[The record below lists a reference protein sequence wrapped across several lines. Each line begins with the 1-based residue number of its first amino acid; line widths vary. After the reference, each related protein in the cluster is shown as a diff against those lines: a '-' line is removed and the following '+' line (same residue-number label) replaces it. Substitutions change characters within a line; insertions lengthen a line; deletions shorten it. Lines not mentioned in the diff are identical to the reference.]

1 MQYALFAYVCDYL
14 ISFMTIHR
22 SREPLN
28 ECINLCYIETHTQT
42 VL

>member
-1 MQYALFAYVCDYL
+1 VQYALFAYVCDYL

-22 SREPLN
+22 SCEPMN
-28 ECINLCYIETHTQT
+28 ECIYLCNIETHTQT